1 MPKKPGPPLRQVN
14 TRLFEEDVVY
24 LEERAEREGTSY
36 QLLIR
41 ALLHK
46 AVQDLKRKRTVR

>member
-1 MPKKPGPPLRQVN
+1 VN